1 VKRNRGLWVSVIFV
15 AVLVVGSSLSFA
27 FGVFKPVLG
36 LDLEGGLAVILS
48 APEGTDPGTMQQAL
62 ENIRNRV
69 DAFGVGEP
77 DIFVSG
83 NTIEIQIPGLSD
95 STVEQRDTNLS
106 CIEDTDQAS
115 YGCST
120 DQAVATEALSGF
132 SVGSQASQVCLLD
145 GNGDQL
151 ACYASQADADA
162 AKQGITTEPKSSPTS
177 SASASAT
184 GSPSASA
191 SPTAGP
197 PPGASQY
204 CLTDFSNT
212 ELRCYPSR
220 AAAESARKGITSQV
234 TKSSWCVQAPA
245 ASPSPSA
252 TPTPSASATPSGK
265 TKRASASPSVSA
277 SPSAAS
283 DPSAAYAQLDT
294 ASAQPLPC
302 DYASK
307 SEAQSALDGWTAAHV
322 TTQYCVVSS
331 QGQDLGCYTTLS
343 AAAEQQRAT
352 GQQRLLDTI
361 GKTARLEERQT
372 LEIVPAGTPQAAQ
385 IQLTCQ
391 TQEEQATKDCQ
402 GGAQDQNDV
411 WYPDPS
417 RNELVH
423 LGPVIITGGNI
434 TKASAQLSGGT
445 QTNPIT
451 QWVVTFQ
458 LDGQGSDAFAKAT
471 TAALAQRTPQNQIAI
486 ALDRSIVSNPQ
497 VTGAITTGNG
507 QIEGNFT
514 EDSAKQ
520 LASLLNAGALPV
532 ELTRQSVRTVSPTLG
547 SESLKQG
554 IIAGIAGLILLFVY
568 LLLYYR
574 MLGIVAWFGMTIW
587 AILAIALVSLA
598 GKSFGYALTL
608 AGVAGLVISL
618 GVTAD
623 SYIVFFERLKDE
635 VRSGRAPR
643 AAVQPA
649 FKRAFKTIV
658 AADIVTGIAAAVLY
672 LTAVSSV
679 RGFAL
684 TLGVA
689 TALDLFVVY
698 FFKRP
703 TVYLIAR
710 TRALAE
716 MRGFGLTAATAA
728 DHAALDTTMEPD
740 A

>member
-1 VKRNRGLWVSVIFV
+1 MKRNRGLWISVILV
-15 AVLVVGSSLSFA
+15 AILVIGSIFSFA
-27 FGVFKPVLG
+27 VGAFKPVLG

-48 APEGTDPGTMQQAL
+48 APQDTDAATMQQAL

-77 DIFVSG
+77 DIFLSG

-95 STVEQRDTNLS
+95 SKVEQRDANLY
-106 CIEDTDQAS
+106 CIEDTNQKS

-120 DQAVATEALSGF
+120 DQSVTQQALSGF
-132 SVGSQASQVCLLD
+132 TVGSQATQVCLMD

-151 ACYASQADADA
+151 QCYASQADADT
-162 AKQGITTEPKSSPTS
+162 AKKGITTEPKASPTPS
-177 SASASAT
+177 T
-184 GSPSASA
+184 TVSPSATASA
-191 SPTAGP
+191 PPSGSPAVGP
-197 PPGASQY
+197 PQGASQY
-204 CLTDFSNT
+204 CLTDISNT

-220 AAAESARKGITSQV
+220 AAAESARKGITSKT
-234 TKSSWCVQAPA
+234 TKSSWCIQSPTAP
-245 ASPSPSA
+245 ASPS
-252 TPTPSASATPSGK
+252 PTPSASATPSKGASK
-265 TKRASASPSVSA
+265 SASASASASPSTT
-277 SPSAAS
+277 PDAAG
-283 DPSAAYAQLDT
+283 AYAQLDT
-294 ASAQPLPC
+294 STADPLPC
-302 DYASK
+302 DFSSRSA
-307 SEAQSALDGWTAAHV
+307 AQSELATWTAAHV
-322 TTQYCVVSS
+322 TTQWCVVSS
-331 QGQDLGCYTTLS
+331 QNQDLGCYTT
-343 AAAEQQRAT
+343 AAAAADQQRAT
-352 GQQRLLDTI
+352 GQQSLLNAI
-361 GKTARLEERQT
+361 GKTARLEERPVLET
-372 LEIVPAGTPQAAQ
+372 LPASQAQAQ
-385 IQLTCQ
+385 GIQLTCQ
-391 TQEEQATKDCQ
+391 TAQEQQSKDCQ
-402 GGAQDQNDV
+402 GSAQDKNDV
-411 WYPDPS
+411 WYPNPS
-417 RNELVH
+417 TGEYMH
-423 LGPVIITGGNI
+423 LGPVTITGGNI
-434 TKASAQLSGGT
+434 TKASAQLSGGS
-445 QTNPIT
+445 QTDPIT
-451 QWVVTFQ
+451 QWVVTFN
-458 LDGQGSDAFAKAT
+458 LDKEGSDAFSKAT
-471 TAALAQRTPQNQIAI
+471 TAALALPSPQNQIAI
-486 ALDRSIVSNPQ
+486 ALDRSIISSPQ
-497 VTGAITTGNG
+497 VTGAITTGSG
-507 QIEGNFT
+507 QIQGNFT
-514 EDSAKQ
+514 EDSAKN

-547 SESLKQG
+547 AESLRQG
-554 IIAGIAGLILLFVY
+554 IIAGIVGLVLLFVY

-574 MLGIVAWFGMTIW
+574 LLGIVAWFGMTIW
-587 AILAIALVSLA
+587 AILALALVSIA

-710 TRALAE
+710 SRTLAE
-716 MRGFGLTAATAA
+716 LRGFGLTAAAAA
-728 DHAALDTTMEPD
+728 DHEAADAGTLEPET
-740 A
+740 